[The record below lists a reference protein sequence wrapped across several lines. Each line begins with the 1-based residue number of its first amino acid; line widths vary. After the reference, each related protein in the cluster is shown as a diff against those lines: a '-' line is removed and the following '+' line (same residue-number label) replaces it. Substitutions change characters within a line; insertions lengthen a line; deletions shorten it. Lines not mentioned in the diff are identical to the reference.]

1 MVDYYEDEA
10 SLFSSSDTQSGE
22 DGKPVSKYVVEA
34 NAVNTTT
41 SSDDF
46 VGLMIHLTHLGRHY
60 PQNEKSGTTIGLLT
74 QLKWVGCLLLARLP
88 PSQPSPKEHLGASC
102 H

>member
-46 VGLMIHLTHLGRHY
+46 VGLMIHLTHHV
-60 PQNEKSGTTIGLLT
+60 ECMT
-74 QLKWVGCLLLARLP
+74 QTVAHVKLDSFVLSTLQHFP
-88 PSQPSPKEHLGASC
+88 PG
-102 H
+102 